1 MIYADSSFL
10 VSCCL
15 ADANTHRAKARLSTL
30 KVPLPF
36 TAFHELEVRNALQLC
51 VFRGK
56 FDASVAA
63 AAWTNL
69 QQDFQAGRLI
79 RVDMNWR
86 VAFRFAASLG
96 RRHTSAIGT
105 RSLDVLHVA
114 AAKVLRVSELL
125 TFDGRQAALAA
136 RVGLVVGP

>member
-15 ADANTHRAKARLSTL
+15 TDANTARAKRRLSTITM
-30 KVPLPF
+30 PLSF
-36 TAFHELEVRNALQLC
+36 TALHELEVRNALQLC

-56 FDASVAA
+56 FDAAVAA

-69 QQDFQAGRLI
+69 QEDFRAGRVCRI
-79 RVDMNWR
+79 AVKWP

-96 RRHTSAIGT
+96 RRNSATLGT
-105 RSLDVLHVA
+105 RSFDVLHVA
-114 AAKVLRVSELL
+114 VAKVLRVSEFLS
-125 TFDGRQAALAA
+125 FDNRQLALAN
-136 RVGLVVGP
+136 RVGLIVGP